1 MSLIFYNQDLLE
13 LLEQFYVLTGIRI
26 VLFDADGSESAACP
40 SGGRGLCGYMRKNE
54 LFRNRCSECD
64 AENFKKCRK
73 TQKLTVYKCHAGF
86 IEAVSPLTEGGR
98 LIGYVMF
105 GQIADSGEKADFA
118 QRITALCREY
128 GESDVDKY
136 VKKIKYKSPKHV
148 LAASKIL
155 DAITSYILMKEM
167 VRPRG
172 KQLIDEIEKFVDAH
186 LSEDLSVER
195 LCSEFAVSRSRLYD
209 YVGQSISGGIA
220 SFVKQKRL
228 LAAKKLV
235 EQTDLPLAEI
245 AYKTGFADYG
255 YFLRVFKRQFG
266 ISPGNV
272 RKTLK

>member
-1 MSLIFYNQDLLE
+1 MPHLRYSTPSQAIYLSKKWCAQ
-13 LLEQFYVLTGIRI
+13 G
-26 VLFDADGSESAACP
+26 ASGS
-40 SGGRGLCGYMRKNE
+40 
-54 LFRNRCSECD
+54 
-64 AENFKKCRK
+64 
-73 TQKLTVYKCHAGF
+73 
-86 IEAVSPLTEGGR
+86 
-98 LIGYVMF
+98 
-105 GQIADSGEKADFA
+105 
-118 QRITALCREY
+118 
-128 GESDVDKY
+128 
-136 VKKIKYKSPKHV
+136 
-148 LAASKIL
+148 
-155 DAITSYILMKEM
+155 
-167 VRPRG
+167 
-172 KQLIDEIEKFVDAH
+172 IDEIEKFVDAH